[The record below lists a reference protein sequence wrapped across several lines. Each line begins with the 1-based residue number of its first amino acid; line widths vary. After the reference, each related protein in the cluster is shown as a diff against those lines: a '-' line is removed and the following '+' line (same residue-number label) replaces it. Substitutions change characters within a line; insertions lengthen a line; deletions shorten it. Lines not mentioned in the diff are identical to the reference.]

1 MLEASDDDYISVL
14 VEIMRDQTGHAVD
27 EQLTFLVAPC
37 DMIADSLAQVGRAAA
52 AEDDRDRNDGLRTDY
67 AIAYLH
73 EVSSKLMERLLRDLR
88 DPNYRAQW
96 ESDDLLLL
104 LSQYRAGALS
114 ESDEGFRQRLIAFLP
129 AEVERVK
136 KARASESNEDRQEQ
150 TPTASTMKIANQSM
164 EGA

>member
-1 MLEASDDDYISVL
+1 
-14 VEIMRDQTGHAVD
+14 
-27 EQLTFLVAPC
+27 
-37 DMIADSLAQVGRAAA
+37 
-52 AEDDRDRNDGLRTDY
+52 
-67 AIAYLH
+67 
-73 EVSSKLMERLLRDLR
+73 MERLLRDLR